1 MPEWGTSFAE
11 QSQLSKEVMAF
22 YGLFGIFREGSWT
35 RWPCSLQLCQGHG
48 ASKTARHWLSHNLP
62 LFIASAHPFF
72 LIIPMTPRLEP
83 LQGLFSIADPH
94 STFWA
99 VVFLLHFICRH
110 ASNHFPSIQKFPE
123 VSHLLISSSPLSFHS
138 FKNLKKKKKK
148 KGKKR
153 KAFPSWLSS

>member
-1 MPEWGTSFAE
+1 
-11 QSQLSKEVMAF
+11 
-22 YGLFGIFREGSWT
+22 
-35 RWPCSLQLCQGHG
+35 
-48 ASKTARHWLSHNLP
+48 
-62 LFIASAHPFF
+62 
-72 LIIPMTPRLEP
+72 MTPRLEP

-148 KGKKR
+148 KRKEKKGVPVLAQQLMNLTSIHEDVGLIPGCAQWI
-153 KAFPSWLSS
+153 KDPALL